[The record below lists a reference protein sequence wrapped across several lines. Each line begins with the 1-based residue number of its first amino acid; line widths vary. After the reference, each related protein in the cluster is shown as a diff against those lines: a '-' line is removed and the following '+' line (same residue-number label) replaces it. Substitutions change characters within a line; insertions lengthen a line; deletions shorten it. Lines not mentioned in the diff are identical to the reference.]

1 MVTAARRVDGAAI
14 APWRARFLAEIDA
27 QVRYDATHRRGWAD
41 VYAVSLDSVDVGYGA
56 IKGFA
61 EIAHRDAL
69 FELYLDPA
77 ARPRAVPLARA
88 VLAASGADHLQ
99 CQTNDA
105 GFHGVF
111 RQLATDVEVEAILF
125 ADHVETELSVPG
137 AIARRRREDDAIFAH
152 TAEPIGDF
160 VVEHDGA
167 VVATGG
173 ALTHYN
179 PPYADLYMEV
189 RPDARR
195 RGFGALVLQAAKR
208 DCYARRLTPA
218 ARTGVTNVASQA
230 TLRKAG
236 LRPCGF
242 VLGGRVA
249 PPRPASG

>member
-1 MVTAARRVDGAAI
+1 MREAARPVDGPVI

-41 VYAVSLDSVDVGYGA
+41 VYAVSLDGVDVGYGA

-105 GFHGVF
+105 GFYGVF
-111 RQLATDVEVEAILF
+111 RQLTSDVDVEAILF
-125 ADHVETELSVPG
+125 ADRVETDLAVPG
-137 AIARRRREDDAIFAH
+137 ATARRRRDDDVVFEH
-152 TAEPIGDF
+152 KAEPVGDF
-160 VVEHDGA
+160 VVELDGA

-189 RPDARR
+189 RPDVRR

-208 DCYARRLTPA
+208 DCYARKLVPA
-218 ARTGVTNVASQA
+218 ARTGVTNLASQA
-230 TLRKAG
+230 TLRRAG
-236 LRPCGF
+236 LWPCGF
-242 VLGGRVA
+242 VLAGRVA
-249 PPRPASG
+249 RP